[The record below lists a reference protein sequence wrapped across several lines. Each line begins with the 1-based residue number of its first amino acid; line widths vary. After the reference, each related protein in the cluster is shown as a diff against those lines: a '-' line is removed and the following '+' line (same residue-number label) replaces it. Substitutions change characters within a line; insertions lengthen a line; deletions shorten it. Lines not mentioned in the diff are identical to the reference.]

1 MHGHW
6 FRCGR
11 SVPCVLPSNA
21 QLNGKFWRLFLRVL
35 FVWLNHDTPVGF
47 SHGLAVLSAELK
59 SAGHAVDV
67 LHINEQIGMPFDLER
82 VGQELTRRQPDVVGL
97 SFGSNHAAAAMQIS
111 GAVRKLL
118 RSCWVIAGGAHTTL
132 YPEQVMSWPDV
143 DIAALGEVDDFR
155 LAEVLED
162 LAHDRLPRGR
172 PGFWFRE
179 RGTVVKNGIGLPV
192 DLERSRPID
201 LELFDHERILK
212 YKRGWADVQSGRG
225 CPQRCSYCF
234 NEPLRRRY
242 LSEVGSERKLRYVRK
257 RPIEVVLQELEE
269 YRRLYGPQIRVFSFT
284 DDQFISSRAWVYEFF
299 EAYQSKFQIPL
310 VYLSSAGAIDAE
322 VARRSAQAG
331 VYMVRM
337 GVESGSARVR
347 EQILCRKTPARVIR
361 RAVNTLQRAGVNA
374 FAFQMLGIPGET
386 MRDVWSTLRFGA
398 LLRTDALKFSMFWP
412 YPGTEL
418 YEHCLRQGL
427 VRPGLEFVGNN
438 IEESPLYWPLARQ
451 RFFRRLPRFYDVALN
466 RYLSDQHAD
475 RYAAV
480 IEQLRTL
487 PDANWDNGAARQL
500 RQQAD
505 ALNQQLLGAG
515 EQAYLAPFEDR
526 PDVLL
531 LQGRQ
536 RTRPLLM

>member
-1 MHGHW
+1 
-6 FRCGR
+6 
-11 SVPCVLPSNA
+11 
-21 QLNGKFWRLFLRVL
+21 L

-47 SHGLAVLSAELK
+47 SHGVAVLSAELK
-59 SAGHAVDV
+59 SAGHAVDI
-67 LHINEQIGMPFDLER
+67 LHINEQLGLPFDLER
-82 VGQELTRRQPDVVGL
+82 IGQELTRRQPDVVGL
-97 SFGSNHAAAAMQIS
+97 SFGSNHAAAAMQTA
-111 GAVRKLL
+111 GAVRRLL
-118 RSCWVIAGGAHTTL
+118 RDCWVIAGGAHTTL

-155 LAEVLED
+155 LAQVLED

-172 PGFWFRE
+172 AGFWFRE
-179 RGTVVKNGIGLPV
+179 RGTVVRNGIGLPV
-192 DLERSRPID
+192 DLDCSRPID

-212 YKRGWADVQSGRG
+212 HKRGWADVQSGRG

-242 LSEVGSERKLRYVRK
+242 LSVAGSERKLRYVRK
-257 RPIEVVLQELEE
+257 RPIDVVLQELEQ

-361 RAVNTLQRAGVNA
+361 RAVGTLQRAGVNA

-386 MRDVWSTLRFGA
+386 MRDVWATLRFGA
-398 LLRTDALKFSMFWP
+398 RLRTDALKFSIFWP

-438 IEESPLYWPLARQ
+438 IEDSPLYWPLARQ

-466 RYLSDQHAD
+466 RYLSDRHAD

-480 IEQLRTL
+480 LEQLRSL
-487 PDANWDNGAARQL
+487 PDASWDDGAQQQL
-500 RQQAD
+500 RQRAD

-515 EQAYLAPFEDR
+515 EEAYVAPFDDR

-536 RTRPLLM
+536 RTRTLLT